1 MAWMIVRVRGS
12 IHARHD
18 VVETLQFLHL
28 TRPNH
33 ATVVPEVPSM
43 RGMLT
48 KVQGYVTW
56 GEAEPDTVSLLL
68 ERRGETAGGA
78 RLTPETVADLAPGQD
93 LPTITR
99 SVAEQGLTHVRGLKP
114 LFRLKAPT
122 GGWRSTKK
130 PFTLGGALGYRGR
143 AINELVRRMM

>member
-18 VVETLQFLHL
+18 VVETLEFLHL

-33 ATVVPEVPSM
+33 ATVVPEVPSV

-68 ERRGETAGGA
+68 EQRGETVGGQ
-78 RLTPETVADLAPGQD
+78 RLTPEAVADIAPGKD
-93 LPTITR
+93 LPALTR
-99 SVAEQGLTHVRGLKP
+99 SVAASGLLEVAGLKP
-114 LFRLKAPT
+114 LFRLHAPK

-130 PFTLGGALGYRGR
+130 PFTLGGSLGYRGR
-143 AINELVRRMM
+143 SINELVRRMM

>member
-12 IHARHD
+12 VHSRHD
-18 VVETLQFLHL
+18 VVETLRYLHL

-33 ATVVPEVPSM
+33 TTVVPETPSV

-48 KVQGYVTW
+48 TVQGYVTW

-68 ERRGETAGGA
+68 QERGETVAGERVTA
-78 RLTPETVADLAPGQD
+78 ATITDIAPGKD
-93 LPTITR
+93 LPAITR
-99 SVAEQGLTHVRGLKP
+99 AVVANGLTDVRGLKP
-114 LFRLKAPT
+114 LFRLRAPK

-143 AINELVRRMM
+143 AVNELVRRMM